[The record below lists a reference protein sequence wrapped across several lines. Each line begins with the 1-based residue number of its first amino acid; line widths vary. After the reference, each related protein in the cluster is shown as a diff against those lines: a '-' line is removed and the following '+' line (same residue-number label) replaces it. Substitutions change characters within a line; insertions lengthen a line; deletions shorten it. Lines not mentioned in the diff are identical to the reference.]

1 MSLEMNH
8 QQIHVI
14 FCMMVQKGLLG
25 IFWLATLLH
34 DSIRKRI
41 QANRG
46 GDGYLK
52 TKSSRMSLN
61 AWKKNRHCSLEIQ
74 KHDPQLP
81 TRGSIQTVA
90 HRKGHSFPS
99 SASGILPNHFV
110 RVR

>member
-61 AWKKNRHCSLEIQ
+61 AGKKI
-74 KHDPQLP
+74 
-81 TRGSIQTVA
+81 
-90 HRKGHSFPS
+90 
-99 SASGILPNHFV
+99 GIVHLKSKNMTPNCQQGGPYKP
-110 RVR
+110 